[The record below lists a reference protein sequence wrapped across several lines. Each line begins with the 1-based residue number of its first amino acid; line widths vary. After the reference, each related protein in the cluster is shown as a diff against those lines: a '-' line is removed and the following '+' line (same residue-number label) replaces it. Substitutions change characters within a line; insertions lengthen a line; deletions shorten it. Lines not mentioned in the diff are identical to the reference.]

1 MPSPHNQRQVA
12 LAIFVAA
19 TALAVAC
26 VEPALAEFRIQ
37 EAGIEKGQ
45 VEFESRDAYHWG
57 VPEARSS
64 LSTERKS

>member
-12 LAIFVAA
+12 LAIFVTA

-45 VEFESRDAYHWG
+45 VEFETRRLSLG